1 MHSPCGERKETE
13 LVSVNWNYFR
23 IATLIAGAV
32 TLITLLGAYALA
44 CSYIYLVPSLPS
56 TGSMR
61 NVELQVPLRV
71 YTRSGALIAQIGE
84 ERRTPVGYDQIPDLV
99 KHPFLADADDR

>member
-1 MHSPCGERKETE
+1 MHSPCGELKETE

-23 IATLIAGAV
+23 IATLIAGGV
-32 TLITLLGAYALA
+32 TLITLLVAYPLA
-44 CSYIYLVPSLPS
+44 CSYVYLVPSLPS
-56 TGSMR
+56 TDSMR

-84 ERRTPVGYDQIPDLV
+84 QPRTPLGYAPLPYLVTPTSPSTAPD
-99 KHPFLADADDR
+99 P